1 MFHAN
6 KLKVWF
12 FHLLP
17 MAGESHP
24 IQRLRLGS
32 SFLAKIIGEKRPC
45 RKISQTEN
53 FPVTCGTEKA
63 GYKKSISGSWN
74 SFDFSYIFKLQK
86 CVCANVLL
94 FTTQNE
100 SGGRRPTRF
109 ERNKRGFFPQTLCE
123 NRPFLFGEYHQPYGT
138 SRNYFFPM
146 HSSHCYSLYL
156 YSCTHI
162 YSYKI
167 LPSFRHCKQD
177 CIYFEASFFI
187 PEF

>member
-1 MFHAN
+1 
-6 KLKVWF
+6 
-12 FHLLP
+12 

-63 GYKKSISGSWN
+63 GHEKSVSGFCN
-74 SFDFSYIFKLQK
+74 SLDFSYIFKLQK

-100 SGGRRPTRF
+100 SGGGGLPALKETKEAFSHRRFVRTDP
-109 ERNKRGFFPQTLCE
+109 FFSGSST
-123 NRPFLFGEYHQPYGT
+123 NHT

-156 YSCTHI
+156 
-162 YSYKI
+162 
-167 LPSFRHCKQD
+167 
-177 CIYFEASFFI
+177 
-187 PEF
+187 